1 MTTEDDDDRDTGTAY
16 RLHSRTGHET
26 VNATNGLSAN
36 TTAILLL
43 TAPLVLSNRGP
54 RAQVLSAG
62 EYRKLAPCLASIKSE
77 PADLLEPGAD
87 RLLAHC
93 GAVIDEIRLR
103 ALLNRGFLLSQ
114 AVERWQTRGMWVVSR
129 ADAAYPPLLKKR
141 LKNDAP
147 SVLYGC
153 GVQEIMH
160 SRSFAIVG
168 SRDIAEPLTEYTR
181 STASLVVR
189 AGLTVVSGGAR
200 GVDRAA
206 MNGALEAGGRV
217 AGVLPG
223 DLEKAAMNR
232 EHRNL
237 LLDERLVLLS
247 PFDPSLRFTVA
258 QAMQRNKVIYALAE
272 AGLVVNADFNRG
284 GTWAGAVEQLKKY
297 FVPVFV
303 RSTGDPSEGLAALQ
317 DRGAQPWPEPEAP
330 EAMSEILG
338 RCCPPH
344 EHKPDSVELIAGADA
359 GTTERQA
366 APDPAAP
373 SSQAPDYAR
382 LLFLDVA
389 SYVGS
394 ICAEPRSVEYVALE
408 LGVPKTM
415 AQTWLTR
422 LVNDSVLEKLP
433 GRNYVVAARHGSIP
447 SESHTIREAQPSIAY
462 PDRTFVESLLGT
474 ARTYMQQI
482 CVVPRTAQEVAAEL
496 GVTPNTA
503 RDWLRRFV
511 DEGTLVKD
519 KNPVRYT
526 RSLFGYGPREW
537 RPD

>member
-1 MTTEDDDDRDTGTAY
+1 MMNGTD
-16 RLHSRTGHET
+16 
-26 VNATNGLSAN
+26 GLSAN

-43 TAPLVLSNRGP
+43 TAPLVVGSRRSQAP
-54 RAQVLSAG
+54 VLTAG
-62 EYRKLAPCLASIKSE
+62 EYRKLAPLLASHQTE
-77 PADLLEPGAD
+77 PAALLESGAD
-87 RLLAHC
+87 RLLAQC
-93 GAVIDEIRLR
+93 GDVVEEDRLT
-103 ALLNRGFLLSQ
+103 ALLNRGFQLSQ
-114 AVERWQTRGMWVVSR
+114 AVERWHARGIWVVSR
-129 ADAAYPPLLKKR
+129 ADEAYPPSLKKR

-153 GVQEIMH
+153 GVKEILY
-160 SRSFAIVG
+160 SRSLAVVG
-168 SRDIAEPLTEYTR
+168 SREVTEPLIEYTR
-181 STASLVVR
+181 RNASLIAR
-189 AGLTVVSGGAR
+189 AGLAIVSGGAR

-223 DLEKAAMNR
+223 DLEKAVMNR

-237 LLDERLVLLS
+237 LLEERLVLLS

-272 AGLVVNADFNRG
+272 AGLVVNADFSRG
-284 GTWAGAVEQLKKY
+284 GTWAGAVEQLRKY

-303 RSTGDPSEGLAALQ
+303 RSTGDLSEGLTALQ
-317 DRGAQPWPEPEAP
+317 SRGARPWPEPEAP
-330 EAMSEILG
+330 EAISEILG
-338 RCCPPH
+338 RCSPPH

-382 LLFLDVA
+382 LLFRDVA

-394 ICAEPRSVEYVALE
+394 ICAKPRSVEHVALE

-415 AQTWLTR
+415 AQTWLTQ

-447 SESHTIREAQPSIAY
+447 SEPPTIREAQPSIAY
-462 PDRTFVESLLGT
+462 PDRTLIESLLGT

-482 CVVPRTAQEVAAEL
+482 CVVPRTAREVAAEL

-526 RSLFGYGPREW
+526 RSLFGHGPRES